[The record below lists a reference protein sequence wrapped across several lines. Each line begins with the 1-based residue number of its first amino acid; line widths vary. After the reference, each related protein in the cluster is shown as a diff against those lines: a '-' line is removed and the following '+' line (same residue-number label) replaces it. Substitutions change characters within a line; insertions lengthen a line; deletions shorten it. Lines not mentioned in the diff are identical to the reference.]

1 MLLGFSNW
9 FIIGTSFGLLSSK
22 HPFHIHFSQSL
33 CRFPPEAGHRTCL
46 SLKNCWWCRSVPQPL
61 GVRYIPAGVV
71 FLHLHHTWC
80 SHQPHLEARDGSAAT
95 TWAGSSQPSWF
106 PLHLISRFQMQP
118 AETLTSNLWLS
129 QGLCSPRCERS
140 STANKITMPLILHLQ
155 LRVTKSRDDKSTQL
169 QIACRNMT
177 FSPSFITQKTEEST
191 QSNYVIFVFT

>member
-1 MLLGFSNW
+1 MQVPTWSGTQNLLELKELLMVQKCPTTSGCQIHPCRCCLPPPASYLVQPSA
-9 FIIGTSFGLLSSK
+9 SFGSKRWQCCHYLSWE
-22 HPFHIHFSQSL
+22 L
-33 CRFPPEAGHRTCL
+33 
-46 SLKNCWWCRSVPQPL
+46 
-61 GVRYIPAGVV
+61 PA
-71 FLHLHHTWC
+71 
-80 SHQPHLEARDGSAAT
+80 Q
-95 TWAGSSQPSWF
+95 
-106 PLHLISRFQMQP
+106 LISPSFNISCFQMQP

>member
-33 CRFPPEAGHRTCL
+33 CRFPPEAGHRTFL

-61 GVRYIPAGVV
+61 GARYIPAGVV

-106 PLHLISRFQMQP
+106 PLHLIS
-118 AETLTSNLWLS
+118 LVSKCS
-129 QGLCSPRCERS
+129 QQRHWQATFDWVKGSAHRVVRDPPR
-140 STANKITMPLILHLQ
+140 LI
-155 LRVTKSRDDKSTQL
+155 R
-169 QIACRNMT
+169 
-177 FSPSFITQKTEEST
+177 
-191 QSNYVIFVFT
+191 